1 MLHRLVCDWASY
13 ITMNFLKVQGV
24 NSKHASFYLVLS
36 PKSAVLPSAKAVLWP
51 LLIKKKHLLLNDI
64 VFPSQEVS
72 QRLSALALCFC
83 NICPTSI
90 LWGND
95 NALCKEA
102 VLPHHHHG
110 KKCSP
115 ASCQEV
121 ATNIIHMASYQGS
134 QADISGFMLLLSLA
148 EAATI
153 TNYNMIVTWWVL
165 IAIHCE
171 EEDVTL
177 FHHCHGYYYNPWIHN
192 PHWTEESVTIPHIY
206 HIISQGDINH
216 WFDWCINN

>member
-1 MLHRLVCDWASY
+1 MFNITSIPFKRNSIFVQAFLSSTNISCCASKPTRYRNFSTQIFCLNEPFVKQWAENCQISFPP
-13 ITMNFLKVQGV
+13 NFFVV
-24 NSKHASFYLVLS
+24 HCLS
-36 PKSAVLPSAKAVLWP
+36 RNEIQLAKN
-51 LLIKKKHLLLNDI
+51 HLLLNDI

-115 ASCQEV
+115 ASSWQG
-121 ATNIIHMASYQGS
+121 AGTNIIHISYQGS
-134 QADISGFMLLLSLA
+134 QADISVFMFLLSLA
-148 EAATI
+148 EAANI
-153 TNYNMIVTWWVL
+153 TNYNMIVTW
-165 IAIHCE
+165 
-171 EEDVTL
+171 
-177 FHHCHGYYYNPWIHN
+177 
-192 PHWTEESVTIPHIY
+192 
-206 HIISQGDINH
+206 
-216 WFDWCINN
+216 